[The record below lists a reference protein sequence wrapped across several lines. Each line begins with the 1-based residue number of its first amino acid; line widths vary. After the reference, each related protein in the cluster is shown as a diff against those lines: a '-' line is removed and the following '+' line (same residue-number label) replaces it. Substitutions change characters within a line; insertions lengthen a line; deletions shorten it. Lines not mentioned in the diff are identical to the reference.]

1 MEKVGFNDLSN
12 SLTLNLK
19 SNLVPLLTLPL
30 FLILILIFL
39 FTVFSYYWM
48 TENEM
53 NMHSIINYK
62 FVISDEL
69 VCNPFLRKSEYMN
82 SLMYLKSQLYAFF
95 TKYLDRC
102 GEPPYSHF
110 VPLQNAWCKSPSP
123 NYTKFNSL
131 TTRFTDPQMS
141 YECQWWHYCHGQHKN
156 KITTTKAALP
166 SALCQQCSHWKV
178 SNALIFQRS
187 QTCPHGLSV
196 QLSVPREAQRTIS
209 CSYDCSVNLTP

>member
-69 VCNPFLRKSEYMN
+69 VCN
-82 SLMYLKSQLYAFF
+82 FF
-95 TKYLDRC
+95 
-102 GEPPYSHF
+102 
-110 VPLQNAWCKSPSP
+110 
-123 NYTKFNSL
+123 
-131 TTRFTDPQMS
+131 
-141 YECQWWHYCHGQHKN
+141 
-156 KITTTKAALP
+156 
-166 SALCQQCSHWKV
+166 
-178 SNALIFQRS
+178 
-187 QTCPHGLSV
+187 
-196 QLSVPREAQRTIS
+196 
-209 CSYDCSVNLTP
+209 